1 MGQKQRYLLS
11 LALCN
16 QSLLA
21 YCKNTVDIF
30 QPFIFNHKLG
40 KVFLPISISCLFQ
53 IKVLLLNCFF
63 RFNISL
69 DFRTYDRDG
78 MMFYLT
84 SADQSVFIAVQ
95 IFQSQLQL
103 VYTPNEGSQAYEVT
117 SNIKVNDGK
126 WHNVRKCQY

>member
-40 KVFLPISISCLFQ
+40 KFFLPISISCLFQ
-53 IKVLLLNCFF
+53 FKVLLLNCFF

-78 MMFYLT
+78 MM
-84 SADQSVFIAVQ
+84 SAFIAVQ
-95 IFQSQLQL
+95 IFQSPLQL
-103 VYTPNEGSQAYEVT
+103 VYTPNEGSQAYEIT
-117 SNIKVNDGK
+117 NNIKVNDGK